1 MRNLHVIRTVD
12 PRFGGPVEGL
22 KQLGLVLTSLGH
34 TIEVATLDG
43 PADSWVTEYPLKVHP
58 LGPGR
63 GMYARNP
70 QLAEWIDAHAQ
81 EYDWVVVHG
90 IWTYASYGTWK
101 GLQRSR
107 KNYVLFTHGM
117 LDPWFKRN
125 YPLKH
130 VKKILYWNLC
140 ESKVVRDA
148 TAVLFTCEEERR
160 LARESFKNYEANEIV
175 VKYGTPGPEE
185 SPETLSE
192 RFRAQN
198 PDIGLSPYLVFLGR
212 IHEKKGC
219 DLLVNAFIKAYQ
231 GKIGPKLVF
240 AGPDQ
245 QGMMGALL
253 ERARDSGMEGTVLYK
268 GMLKGA
274 DKWGALAGA
283 EAFVLPSH
291 QENFGIAVAE
301 ALACGTPA
309 LISNQVNIWREIQE
323 AGAGLVE
330 NDDQEGTDRL
340 IARWRDLGPE
350 ERNSMRERARACFE
364 ARFDV
369 REAGRYLA
377 EVLEGLPAQPAKNPK
392 TEPG

>member
-1 MRNLHVIRTVD
+1 MIRTVD

-43 PADSWVTEYPLKVHP
+43 PTDSWVAEYPLKVHP
-58 LGPGR
+58 LGPGK
-63 GMYARNP
+63 GMYARN
-70 QLAEWIDAHAQ
+70 AELPRWIGAHALD
-81 EYDWVVVHG
+81 YDWVVIHG
-90 IWTYASYGTWK
+90 IWTYASYGAWK
-101 GLQRSR
+101 GLKKSGKR
-107 KNYVLFTHGM
+107 YVLFTHGM

-130 VKKILYWNLC
+130 LKKALYWTFC
-140 ESKVVRDA
+140 ESKVIRDA

-160 LARESFKNYEANEIV
+160 LARESFKNYQANEVV

-198 PDIGLSPYLVFLGR
+198 PDLGADPYIIFLGR

-219 DLLVNAFIKAYQ
+219 DLLVNAFVQAYR
-231 GKIGPKLVF
+231 GKPGPKLVF

-245 QGMMGALL
+245 QGMMSALL
-253 ERARDSGMEGTVLYK
+253 EKAKVSGLEGTIIYK
-268 GMLKGA
+268 GMLKGV

-309 LISNQVNIWREIQE
+309 LISDQVNIWREIKE
-323 AGAGLVE
+323 SGAGLVE
-330 NDDQEGTDRL
+330 KDDQEGTDRL
-340 IARWRDLGPE
+340 IARWRDLDPVE
-350 ERNSMRERARACFE
+350 KAAMRRKARACFE
-364 ARFDV
+364 AKFDIH
-369 REAGRYLA
+369 EAGRYLA
-377 EVLEGLPAQPAKNPK
+377 ELLERLGAPVPKNPNL
-392 TEPG
+392 EPG